1 MTDAEKPNQ
10 TENNPLPEKQSQEP
24 AQQAVNEPQPQAAN
38 VEQQN
43 VQHQNVQPQLVKSGG
58 KGLSVVAILLSLVA
72 LGGTGYTVYKDE
84 ILGRD
89 ADAKLAVDIAEI
101 GGMVS
106 RIGDS
111 VARLQAQQSSVVSTE
126 QLTTRL
132 LEASSSADLRFRDV
146 EQGQV
151 TLTDSLAKLN
161 RDMSGGVNDFIVSEV
176 AQLLK
181 MANNSALFSSDT
193 SSAIKALTLADLQ
206 LKELADPRYAIV
218 RRKINQ
224 EIASLES
231 VQTVDIAGLTVKLKA
246 LAERVPSLKLENE
259 VPVLGEVEIEVDQ
272 SEGPKSTMGHLKEI
286 WADIVRLGSVQR
298 IDQAPKPLLVP
309 EQRYFL
315 NQNIQL
321 QLAKAELGL
330 VQNRTSVYSQSLEE
344 ATNWLGEYFDTRD
357 QQVVEVIQQINDLKA
372 VSLGQELP
380 NISGSYS
387 ELQSIRGGQ

>member
-1 MTDAEKPNQ
+1 MTDAEKTNQ
-10 TENNPLPEKQSQEP
+10 PENPPLPEQPTEERVV
-24 AQQAVNEPQPQAAN
+24 QAANEPQPQAPSF
-38 VEQQN
+38 QP
-43 VQHQNVQPQLVKSGG
+43 QNVQPQVVKSGG

-72 LGGTGYTVYKDE
+72 LSGTGYTVYKDE

-89 ADAKLAVDIAEI
+89 ADAGLAVDIAEI

-132 LEASSSADLRFRDV
+132 LEASNSADLRFRDV

-151 TLTDSLAKLN
+151 ALTDSLAKLN
-161 RDMSGGVNDFIVSEV
+161 RDMSGGVNDFIISEV

-181 MANNSALFSSDT
+181 MANNSALFSSDA

-206 LKELADPRYAIV
+206 LKELADPGYAIV
-218 RRKINQ
+218 RRKINE
-224 EIASLES
+224 EIASLER

-246 LAERVPSLKLENE
+246 LAERIPSLKLENE
-259 VPVLGEVEIEVDQ
+259 VPVLGEVEIELEK
-272 SEGPKSTMGHLKEI
+272 SEGPTSTMGHLKEL

-330 VQNRTSVYSQSLEE
+330 VQNRPSVYSQSLQE
-344 ATNWLGEYFDTRD
+344 ATDWLGEYFDTRD
-357 QQVVEVIQQINDLKA
+357 QQVAEVIQQINELKT

-387 ELQSIRGGQ
+387 ELQSIRGGE

>member
-10 TENNPLPEKQSQEP
+10 PEKTPAQAQPSQEP
-24 AQQAVNEPQPQAAN
+24 SMPPVNEPQ
-38 VEQQN
+38 QQTSN
-43 VQHQNVQPQLVKSGG
+43 FQPQVVKSGG
-58 KGLSVVAILLSLVA
+58 KGLSLVAILLALMA
-72 LGGTGYTVYKDE
+72 LGGTGYIVYKEE

-89 ADAKLAVDIAEI
+89 ADAGLAVDIAEI

-106 RIGDS
+106 RIGDT
-111 VARLQAQQSSVVSTE
+111 VARLQAQQSLAVSTE

-132 LEASSSADLRFRDV
+132 LEASNSTDLRFRDV

-151 TLTDSLAKLN
+151 AMTESLAKLN
-161 RDMSGGVNDFIVSEV
+161 RDMSGGVNEFIVSEV

-206 LKELADPRYAIV
+206 LRELADPRYAIV

-224 EIASLES
+224 EIASLER
-231 VQTVDIAGLTVKLKA
+231 VKTIDVAGLTVKLKA

-259 VPVLGEVEIEVDQ
+259 APVLGDVEIAVEQ
-272 SEGPKSTMGHLKEI
+272 IEGPKSTMGHLKKL

-330 VQNRTSVYSQSLEE
+330 VQNRTFVYTQSLEQ
-344 ATNWLGEYFDTRD
+344 ATNWLEEYFDIRN
-357 QQVVEVIQQINDLKA
+357 QQVVDVVQQINDLKA

-387 ELQSIRGGQ
+387 ELQSIRGGR

>member
-1 MTDAEKPNQ
+1 MTDAEKQNQ
-10 TENNPLPEKQSQEP
+10 AENTPLPEQSSQGQTEK
-24 AQQAVNEPQPQAAN
+24 AVNEPQSQAPTFPP
-38 VEQQN
+38 
-43 VQHQNVQPQLVKSGG
+43 QNVQPQVVKSGG
-58 KGLSVVAILLSLVA
+58 KGLSIVAILLSLMA

-106 RIGDS
+106 RVGDS

-132 LEASSSADLRFRDV
+132 LEASNSADLRFRDV
-146 EQGQV
+146 EQGQIA
-151 TLTDSLAKLN
+151 LTDSLAKLN
-161 RDMSGGVNDFIVSEV
+161 RDMSGGVNEFIISEV

-193 SSAIKALTLADLQ
+193 SSAIKALSLADLQ

-224 EIASLES
+224 EIASLEN
-231 VQTVDIAGLTVKLKA
+231 VQTADIAGLTVKLKA
-246 LAERVPSLKLENE
+246 LAERIPSLKLENE
-259 VPVLGEVEIEVDQ
+259 VPVLGDVEIELEH
-272 SEGPKSTMGHLKEI
+272 SEGPQSTMGHFREL

>member
-10 TENNPLPEKQSQEP
+10 AENTPLPEQASQEKTEHVAIEPQSQVP
-24 AQQAVNEPQPQAAN
+24 SFQS
-38 VEQQN
+38 
-43 VQHQNVQPQLVKSGG
+43 QNVQPQVVKSGG
-58 KGLSVVAILLSLVA
+58 KGLSVVAILLSLMA
-72 LGGTGYTVYKDE
+72 LAGTGYTIYKDE

-89 ADAKLAVDIAEI
+89 ADAELAVDIAEI

-132 LEASSSADLRFRDV
+132 LEASNSADLRFRDV

-151 TLTDSLAKLN
+151 ALTDSLAKLN

-193 SSAIKALTLADLQ
+193 SSAIKALQLADLQ
-206 LKELADPRYAIV
+206 LKELADPSYAIV
-218 RRKINQ
+218 RRKINE

-231 VQTVDIAGLTVKLKA
+231 IQTVDIAGLTVKLKA
-246 LAERVPSLKLENE
+246 LAERIPSLKLENE
-259 VPVLGEVEIEVDQ
+259 VPVLGEVEIEVEQ
-272 SEGPKSTMGHLKEI
+272 SEGPKSTAAHLREL

-344 ATNWLGEYFDTRD
+344 ATNWLDEYFDTRD
-357 QQVVEVIQQINDLKA
+357 QQVVEVIQQINSLKA

>member
-1 MTDAEKPNQ
+1 MTDAEKTNQ
-10 TENNPLPEKQSQEP
+10 SEETP
-24 AQQAVNEPQPQAAN
+24 AQEQSNDAPAKQPAVEPQ
-38 VEQQN
+38 
-43 VQHQNVQPQLVKSGG
+43 VQVQNVQPQVVKSGG
-58 KGLSVVAILLSLVA
+58 KGLSVVAILLSLLA

-84 ILGRD
+84 IVGRD
-89 ADAKLAVDIAEI
+89 SSAKLAVNIAEI
-101 GGMVS
+101 GGSVS

-111 VARLQAQQSSVVSTE
+111 VARLQNQQSLVVSKD

-132 LEASSSADLRFRDV
+132 LEASSTADLRFRDI
-146 EQGQV
+146 EQGQIAF
-151 TLTDSLAKLN
+151 TESLAKLN

-193 SSAIKALTLADLQ
+193 SSAIKALKLADLQ
-206 LKELADPRYAIV
+206 LKELADPRYAVV
-218 RRKINQ
+218 RRKIN
-224 EIASLES
+224 EEVASLES
-231 VQTVDIAGLTVKLKA
+231 VQAIDIASLTVKLKA
-246 LAERVPSLKLENE
+246 LAERIPSLKLENE
-259 VPVLGEVEIEVDQ
+259 VPVLGDVEIEVEKTDA
-272 SEGPKSTMGHLKEI
+272 PKSTMGHLKEM
-286 WADIVRLGSVQR
+286 WADVVHLGSVQR
-298 IDQAPKPLLVP
+298 IDQPPKPLLVP

-330 VQNRTSVYSQSLEE
+330 VQNRTSVYSQSLDA
-344 ATNWLGEYFDTRD
+344 ATTWLGEYFDPRD
-357 QQVVEVIQQINDLKA
+357 QQVVDVIQQINGLKA